1 MKLYGRKYK
10 YWNIKYVFILILFYM
25 YGHWFYNIGIII
37 NYQLMVL
44 MVLLSISDLYGLKK

>member
-1 MKLYGRKYK
+1 M
-10 YWNIKYVFILILFYM
+10 F
-25 YGHWFYNIGIII
+25 GHWFYNIGIII